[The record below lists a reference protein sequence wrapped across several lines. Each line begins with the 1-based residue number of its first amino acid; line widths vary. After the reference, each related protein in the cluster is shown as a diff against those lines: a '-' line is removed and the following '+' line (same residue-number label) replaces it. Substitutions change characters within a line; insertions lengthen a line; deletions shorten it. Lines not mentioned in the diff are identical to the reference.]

1 MTQTS
6 TAYGIQVLPTYLRY
20 TSFSQTIR
28 LVGLVSLDPQPLP
41 LGNGAGWCRYDRTG
55 GGQIRASHTGDLK
68 ACRCPEAR
76 PNGALSVLDGLMETL
91 GDQWPWW
98 GSSVK

>member
-55 GGQIRASHTGDLK
+55 GGQIRVSHTGDLK
-68 ACRCPEAR
+68 LADAPRQDQTGHSPS
-76 PNGALSVLDGLMETL
+76 LTGLWRFWAIS
-91 GDQWPWW
+91 GRGGVQ
-98 GSSVK
+98 V